1 MIHFQFSLL
10 LGNYFCEIKD
20 ALDQFEGI
28 YLNIFIRD
36 LVYTTKKG
44 GVEKKREYYQKSSI
58 YLRNINKKIRHFN
71 SSVKSFNKELY
82 LLKEVDLKEIKKI
95 IDAHKGDY
103 PKATGS
109 SGNLYELMGKAD
121 SPSVLALKHTSLLIR
136 NLLVPTRL
144 SMNDFGKS
152 VIQFVDPFECINK
165 EKIQRSIK
173 SEIDK
178 IEAIYSIGGLA
189 EAIFVIGRLLENII
203 NQYLILL
210 KKNKRVDLKTKF
222 IKSDQF
228 KLENKIDFLYS
239 KKFITASQF
248 SKMKSIKWDRN
259 LYGHNSRV
267 KPKDADAMVIIGL
280 QGIEYL
286 DYKIQKLKNVK
297 VKSKT

>member
-1 MIHFQFSLL
+1 
-10 LGNYFCEIKD
+10 
-20 ALDQFEGI
+20 
-28 YLNIFIRD
+28 
-36 LVYTTKKG
+36 
-44 GVEKKREYYQKSSI
+44 
-58 YLRNINKKIRHFN
+58 
-71 SSVKSFNKELY
+71 
-82 LLKEVDLKEIKKI
+82 
-95 IDAHKGDY
+95 
-103 PKATGS
+103 
-109 SGNLYELMGKAD
+109 
-121 SPSVLALKHTSLLIR
+121 
-136 NLLVPTRL
+136 
-144 SMNDFGKS
+144 MNDFGKS
-152 VIQFVDPFECINK
+152 VIQFVDPFEWINK

>member
-1 MIHFQFSLL
+1 
-10 LGNYFCEIKD
+10 
-20 ALDQFEGI
+20 
-28 YLNIFIRD
+28 
-36 LVYTTKKG
+36 
-44 GVEKKREYYQKSSI
+44 
-58 YLRNINKKIRHFN
+58 
-71 SSVKSFNKELY
+71 
-82 LLKEVDLKEIKKI
+82 
-95 IDAHKGDY
+95 
-103 PKATGS
+103 
-109 SGNLYELMGKAD
+109 
-121 SPSVLALKHTSLLIR
+121 
-136 NLLVPTRL
+136 
-144 SMNDFGKS
+144 
-152 VIQFVDPFECINK
+152 
-165 EKIQRSIK
+165 
-173 SEIDK
+173 
-178 IEAIYSIGGLA
+178 
-189 EAIFVIGRLLENII
+189 
-203 NQYLILL
+203 L